1 MPVVSMMRFNGDP
14 DELAKAFDQMGPVT
28 EQLAAKHGGLAN
40 IVARDDE
47 GILVI
52 NLWATEEGRH
62 AMAQEPAILEALRSS
77 GLPQPDF
84 TGYEILAL
92 RLTDRLA
99 AHATSSW

>member
-1 MPVVSMMRFNGDP
+1 MAVVSMMRFSGDP
-14 DELAKAFDQMGPVT
+14 DELTKAFDEMGPVT

-40 IVARDDE
+40 IVARDAD
-47 GILVI
+47 GLLVI
-52 NLWATEEGRH
+52 NVWETEEGRH
-62 AMAQEPAILEALRSS
+62 AMAQEPQILEGLRAS

-92 RLTDRLA
+92 RVSDRLA